1 MGKITKQDDG
11 EGTLPSSLDQVMAA
25 DANIGNQLSN
35 LTDADR
41 AYVLIL
47 DKIIRAEMEPG
58 SLIQE
63 PVLMDSLGLGR
74 TPIREALKRLQ
85 VEHFVTVSPRRGMF
99 VTPIAIRDINHIY
112 EVRMELE
119 ALVIRLAAERATP
132 EQVYQLEVLVDEE
145 NLERL
150 QTPYEIMDLDRKFH
164 FLSYEASQNQ
174 FLQADLKRYY
184 FMSQRIW
191 YYGLSTMKPI
201 EIGIQEHVEIVAAI
215 RAGNPQMAEDA
226 IRKHISN
233 FQKNIKEHLV

>member
-1 MGKITKQDDG
+1 MKKENG
-11 EGTLPSSLDQVMAA
+11 ENSLPSQLEQQMLIDEYA
-25 DANIGNQLSN
+25 DTIGNN
-35 LTDADR
+35 LTDADK
-41 AYVLIL
+41 AYALIL
-47 DKIIRAEMEPG
+47 DKIIKADMEPG

-63 PVLMDSLGLGR
+63 RVLMDSLSLGR

-85 VEHFVTVSPRRGMF
+85 VEHFIMVSPRRGMF
-99 VTPIAIRDINHIY
+99 VTPIAIRDINYIY

-119 ALVIRLAAERATP
+119 ALVIGLAAQRATP
-132 EQVYQLEVLVDEE
+132 EQVEQLEALVDEE
-145 NLERL
+145 NLRRL
-150 QTPYEIMDLDRKFH
+150 NTPYEIMDLDREFH
-164 FLSYEASQNQ
+164 FLSYQASQNH

-201 EIGIQEHVEIVAAI
+201 EIGIREHVDIVAAI
-215 RAGNPQMAEDA
+215 KKGNTQLAEDA

>member
-1 MGKITKQDDG
+1 MKRNNG
-11 EGTLPSSLDQVMAA
+11 ESFPQSQLDQFLGSDEVS
-25 DANIGNQLSN
+25 GSQSGV
-35 LTDADR
+35 LTDADK
-41 AYVLIL
+41 AYQIIL
-47 DKIIRAEMEPG
+47 DKIIKAEMAPG

-63 PVLMDSLGLGR
+63 PVLMESLGLGR

-119 ALVIRLAAERATP
+119 ALVIRLAVQRVTP
-132 EQVYQLEVLVDEE
+132 EQLVQLEDLVNQDS
-145 NLERL
+145 LKSL
-150 QTPYEIMDLDRKFH
+150 TTADVIMELDRTFH
-164 FLSYEASQNQ
+164 FLVYQASQNQ
-174 FLQADLKRYY
+174 YLMADLMRYY

-201 EIGIQEHVEIVAAI
+201 EIGIFEHVEIVKAI
-215 RAGNPQMAEDA
+215 KAGSSELAEAA

-233 FQKNIKEHLV
+233 FQKNIKELLV

>member
-1 MGKITKQDDG
+1 MKPNNGENTSESQLEELFSTDDPYG
-11 EGTLPSSLDQVMAA
+11 SQPASM
-25 DANIGNQLSN
+25 
-35 LTDADR
+35 TDADK
-41 AYVLIL
+41 AYLLIL
-47 DKIIRAEMEPG
+47 DKIIKAEMAPG

-85 VEHFVTVSPRRGMF
+85 VEQFVTVSPRRGMF
-99 VTPIAIRDINHIY
+99 VTTIALRDINHIY

-132 EQVYQLEVLVDEE
+132 AQIDQLSDLVDEE
-145 NLERL
+145 NLKQL
-150 QTPYEIMDLDRKFH
+150 QNPYDIMDLDRKFH

-174 FLQADLKRYY
+174 YLQADLKRYY

-201 EIGIQEHVEIVAAI
+201 EIGIREHVDIVAAI
-215 RAGNPQMAEDA
+215 KDGNSQKAEQSIRA
-226 IRKHISN
+226 HISN
-233 FQKNIKEHLV
+233 FQKNIKDHLI